1 MKAFI
6 LFLIIFLS
14 SLGSVFSQKIL
25 ILDLTGM
32 RSKRIKYISGD
43 YMAIKVIDDKTTYK
57 GFIDIISDSSFYI
70 SGNLVMLDSIRA
82 IVKHNRV
89 PKTISKQAF
98 LVAGITAVISGLNNA
113 LTKGSVFPDDDS
125 YFVPAV
131 FAGIGVVLLPFWKKT
146 YRLNDKRFVKII
158 DISPSLPMDAGP

>member
-6 LFLIIFLS
+6 LFIIIFLS
-14 SLGSVFSQKIL
+14 SFGSVFSQKIL

-43 YMAIKVIDDKTTYK
+43 YMAVKVVNDKTTYK

-70 SGNLVMLDSIRA
+70 GGNLVILDSIRA
-82 IVKHNRV
+82 IVKYNRV
-89 PKTISKQAF
+89 PKSISKQAF
-98 LVAGITAVISGLNNA
+98 LVAGITTLIVGLNNA
-113 LTKGSVFPDDDS
+113 LTKGGVFPGDDS

-131 FAGIGVVLLPFWKKT
+131 FASIGVILMPFWKKT

-158 DISPSLPMDAGP
+158 DISPSLPMDAGS